1 VARAYTPGTRVPT
14 FCRHNRLIQNCP
26 ICREPEEPPERRAAP
41 RRRAPAGARGARTG
55 VRITQA
61 ARHADDGY
69 RSPLVP
75 GLKLSGDAE
84 RLAAELAFASGRVA
98 ALAAAPPGL
107 YAEIASELDIEEATW
122 LAFQV
127 AYLCPT
133 EEGDPFAGIRAAR
146 TSWASGELPAL
157 DALTTGPRSPYD
169 PAAGAAT
176 LTAYRAWAGRAG
188 SQAAAFGGDPSWSP
202 ERRFDR
208 IFERLALPGLPRG
221 TRFELLLTLGA
232 LGRYELR
239 AGSLQLRGGEDDA
252 ATAAKRVFGIGDG
265 LLLERRAAALAAEC
279 AVPIGALDLALVNWS
294 RPEDRATTGFGDG
307 ARDESAEQRSRAA
320 LGL

>member
-1 VARAYTPGTRVPT
+1 MPT
-14 FCRHNRLIQNCP
+14 FCRHNRFIQNCP
-26 ICREPEEPPERRAAP
+26 ICREPEAPEGPAAP
-41 RRRAPAGARGARTG
+41 RRRAPAGKRSARAA

-61 ARHADDGY
+61 ARQADDGY
-69 RSPLVP
+69 RSALVP
-75 GLKLSGDAE
+75 GLKLASDAE
-84 RLAAELAFASGRVA
+84 RLAAELAFASARVA

-107 YAEIASELDIEEATW
+107 YAEIASEPDVEEATW

-127 AYLCPT
+127 AYLGPS
-133 EEGDPFAGIRAAR
+133 EDVDPFAGIRAAR
-146 TSWASGELPAL
+146 SSWASGEPPAL
-157 DALTTGPRSPYD
+157 DATTPGPRSPYD
-169 PAAGAAT
+169 SAAGTAT

-239 AGSLQLRGGEDDA
+239 PGSLQLGGAEDEV
-252 ATAAKRVFGIGDG
+252 ATAAKRVFGIGDA
-265 LLLERRAAALAAEC
+265 LLLERRAVQLAAESE
-279 AVPIGALDLALVNWS
+279 VPIGALDLALFNWA
-294 RPEDRATTGFGDG
+294 RAADARATAGFGDAVRDDS
-307 ARDESAEQRSRAA
+307 ARQRSRAA

>member
-1 VARAYTPGTRVPT
+1 VPT
-14 FCRHNRLIQNCP
+14 FCRHNRFIQNCP
-26 ICREPEEPPERRAAP
+26 ICREPEAPPEHSRTP
-41 RRRAPAGARGARTG
+41 RRRAPSGARRARTG

-61 ARHADDGY
+61 ARRADDGY
-69 RSPLVP
+69 RCALVP
-75 GLKLSGDAE
+75 GLKLASDAE
-84 RLAAELAFASGRVA
+84 RLAAELAFATGRIA
-98 ALAAAPPGL
+98 ALAAARPGL
-107 YAEIASELDIEEATW
+107 YAEIASEPDVEEATW

-133 EEGDPFAGIRAAR
+133 EDGDPFAGIRAAR

-157 DALTTGPRSPYD
+157 DALTPGPRSPYD

-176 LTAYRAWAGRAG
+176 LMAYRAWAGRAG

-221 TRFELLLTLGA
+221 TRFELLLILGA
-232 LGRYELR
+232 LGRHELR
-239 AGSLQLRGGEDDA
+239 AGSLQLRGAEDDV
-252 ATAAKRVFGIGDG
+252 ATAAKRVFGIGDA
-265 LLLERRAAALAAEC
+265 LLLERRAAELAAEC
-279 AVPIGALDLALVNWS
+279 GVPIGALDLALFNWA
-294 RPEDRATTGFGDG
+294 RPENERATAGFGDA
-307 ARDESAEQRSRAA
+307 ARDESAEQRSRTA